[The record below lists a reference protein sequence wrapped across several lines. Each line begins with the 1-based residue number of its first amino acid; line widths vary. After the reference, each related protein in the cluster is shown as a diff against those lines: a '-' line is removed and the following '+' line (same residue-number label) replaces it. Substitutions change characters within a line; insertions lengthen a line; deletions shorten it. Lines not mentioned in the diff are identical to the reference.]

1 MGLAED
7 YQVKADENRFYFFN
21 PFSADVFNETL
32 VNITASMEEGRR
44 ETDIILY
51 HPMPKYNKIMR
62 EHPSFE
68 LFNKL
73 ILPKAR
79 NRKEKILIYRSID
92 R

>member
-1 MGLAED
+1 
-7 YQVKADENRFYFFN
+7 
-21 PFSADVFNETL
+21 
-32 VNITASMEEGRR
+32 
-44 ETDIILY
+44 
-51 HPMPKYNKIMR
+51 MR